1 MSIDELFDGSSFS
14 SPDRSPEKEIM
25 AEILDILEIS
35 IKSNTI
41 FIKRR
46 ELVKKELLQTIAKK
60 TEKGNKLQVL

>member
-25 AEILDILEIS
+25 AEIVDILEIS

-60 TEKGNKLQVL
+60 IEKGNTLQVL

>member
-1 MSIDELFDGSSFS
+1 
-14 SPDRSPEKEIM
+14 M

-60 TEKGNKLQVL
+60 IEKGNTLQVL